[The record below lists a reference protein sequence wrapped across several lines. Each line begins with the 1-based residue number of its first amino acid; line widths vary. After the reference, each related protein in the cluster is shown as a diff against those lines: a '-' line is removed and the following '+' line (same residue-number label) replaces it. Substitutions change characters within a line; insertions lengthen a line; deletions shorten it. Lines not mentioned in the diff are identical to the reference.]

1 MSEEWLLQN
10 PGRGLGTEDGG
21 EGDPFF
27 SAQPLVS
34 FERCTKFVYIY
45 SSKSVFKRNRE
56 KRRLPTEGT
65 YDQIREIR
73 FDLRGKV

>member
-34 FERCTKFVYIY
+34 FERCTKFIYIY
-45 SSKSVFKRNRE
+45 SSKSVFKRNG
-56 KRRLPTEGT
+56 KKGSFPP
-65 YDQIREIR
+65 
-73 FDLRGKV
+73 RGLTIKYGR